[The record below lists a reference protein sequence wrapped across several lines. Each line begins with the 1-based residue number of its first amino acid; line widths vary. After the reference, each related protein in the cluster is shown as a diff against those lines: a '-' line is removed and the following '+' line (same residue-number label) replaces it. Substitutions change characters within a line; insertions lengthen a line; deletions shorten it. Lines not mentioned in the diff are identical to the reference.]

1 MSDINF
7 VQIYGLT
14 LVVEILRAKVFSPY
28 KIFESVKKD
37 MLAGSQQG
45 VNPIAMLQQV

>member
-1 MSDINF
+1 MSDISF
-7 VQIYGLT
+7 VQIYGVT

-37 MLAGSQQG
+37 LMAGQQG
-45 VNPIAMLQQV
+45 VNPMQMLQQV